1 MFQILLLYVWSVD
14 RFPHSAFDPR
24 RSTTADLVYQARF
37 SKWQM
42 EISRV
47 DVKHGEALSGMLL
60 VGVVQTEDTYLTN
73 GPVFSIVIIFR
84 NAGSATRIEHN
95 DF

>member
-1 MFQILLLYVWSVD
+1 
-14 RFPHSAFDPR
+14 
-24 RSTTADLVYQARF
+24 
-37 SKWQM
+37 M

-47 DVKHGEALSGMLL
+47 DLKHGEALSGILL